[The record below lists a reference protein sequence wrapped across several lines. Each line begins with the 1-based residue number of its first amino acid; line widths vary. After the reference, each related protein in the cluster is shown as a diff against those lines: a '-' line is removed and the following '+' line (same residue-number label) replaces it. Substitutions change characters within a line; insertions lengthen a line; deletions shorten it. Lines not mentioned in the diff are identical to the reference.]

1 MQKVTLRYKLVCK
14 GKMESLYLQYYP
26 PLTDKNGNLVRY
38 EFLHIERYKS
48 PCSDVERKYN
58 HDVEELAEAIRCERY
73 LMLARKEF
81 SFLPKEKLD
90 GDFISYFKDNLPS
103 LVGKYSS
110 ALKHFGQFTNG
121 QCKFRDISTSFCEQ
135 YRSYLLREAKKLHD
149 KKKISHN
156 TASSYF
162 NVFMSV
168 VKLAG
173 DDNIISKDIVKHVD
187 PIQWNHDTQKE
198 YMIEAEL
205 RQLESITFE
214 KNDEV
219 RRAALFSCYTG
230 LRRSDILQLQW
241 KDIVRNRECGNGM
254 HIIIKKTKVEVRLP
268 LSNKAMRILGDPKQK
283 GRVFPSLTVSV
294 LNEQIPELIRQAG
307 IRKHITFH
315 CFRYTFAQML
325 LDRGVD
331 IYTIAHLLG
340 HKQVSS
346 AQCYVRPSDK
356 LCQQAIR
363 LLDK

>member
-1 MQKVTLRYKLVCK
+1 MKRL
-14 GKMESLYLQYYP
+14 
-26 PLTDKNGNLVRY
+26 
-38 EFLHIERYKS
+38 
-48 PCSDVERKYN
+48 
-58 HDVEELAEAIRCERY
+58 
-73 LMLARKEF
+73 
-81 SFLPKEKLD
+81 
-90 GDFISYFKDNLPS
+90 
-103 LVGKYSS
+103 
-110 ALKHFGQFTNG
+110 
-121 QCKFRDISTSFCEQ
+121 
-135 YRSYLLREAKKLHD
+135 
-149 KKKISHN
+149 SHN

-173 DDNIISKDIVKHVD
+173 DDNIISKDIVKYVD
-187 PIQWNHDTQKE
+187 PIPWNHDTQKE
-198 YMIEAEL
+198 YLTEEEL

-241 KDIVRNRECGNGM
+241 KDIVGNRKGGSM
-254 HIIIKKTKVEVRLP
+254 HLIIKKTKVEVRLP
-268 LSNKAMRILGDPKQK
+268 VSNKVMRILGNPEQK
-283 GRVFPSLTVSV
+283 GRVFPDLTVSV
-294 LNEQIPELIRQAG
+294 LNEQLPELIRQAG

-325 LDRGVD
+325 LDRGFD

-346 AQCYVRPSDK
+346 TQCYVRPSDK

-363 LLDK
+363 LQEITFYSKKSVIHVACLNLDRSSSSLETRSLYVGDSP

>member
-1 MQKVTLRYKLVCK
+1 MR
-14 GKMESLYLQYYP
+14 
-26 PLTDKNGNLVRY
+26 
-38 EFLHIERYKS
+38 
-48 PCSDVERKYN
+48 
-58 HDVEELAEAIRCERY
+58 
-73 LMLARKEF
+73 
-81 SFLPKEKLD
+81 
-90 GDFISYFKDNLPS
+90 
-103 LVGKYSS
+103 
-110 ALKHFGQFTNG
+110 
-121 QCKFRDISTSFCEQ
+121 
-135 YRSYLLREAKKLHD
+135 LLWHTGTHVLSM
-149 KKKISHN
+149 KKISHN

-173 DDNIISKDIVKHVD
+173 DDNIISKNIVKQVD
-187 PIQWNHDTQKE
+187 PIPWNHDTQKE
-198 YMIEAEL
+198 YLTEAEL

-214 KNDEV
+214 KNNEV
-219 RRAALFSCYTG
+219 RRAALVSCYTG
-230 LRRSDILQLQW
+230 LRRSDILQLHW
-241 KDIVRNRECGNGM
+241 KNIVRNRESGNGM

-268 LSNKAMRILGDPKQK
+268 LSNKAMRILGDSKQK
-283 GRVFPSLTVSV
+283 GRVFPSLTVSA

-325 LDRGVD
+325 LNRGVD

>member
-1 MQKVTLRYKLVCK
+1 MR
-14 GKMESLYLQYYP
+14 
-26 PLTDKNGNLVRY
+26 
-38 EFLHIERYKS
+38 
-48 PCSDVERKYN
+48 
-58 HDVEELAEAIRCERY
+58 
-73 LMLARKEF
+73 
-81 SFLPKEKLD
+81 
-90 GDFISYFKDNLPS
+90 
-103 LVGKYSS
+103 
-110 ALKHFGQFTNG
+110 
-121 QCKFRDISTSFCEQ
+121 
-135 YRSYLLREAKKLHD
+135 LLWHTGTHVLSM
-149 KKKISHN
+149 KKISHN

-162 NVFMSV
+162 NVFMSI

-187 PIQWNHDTQKE
+187 TIPWNHDTQKE
-198 YMIEAEL
+198 YLTRQEI
-205 RQLESITFE
+205 RQLESITFG

-241 KDIVRNRECGNGM
+241 KNIVKSWKEGSM

-268 LSNKAMRILGDPKQK
+268 LSNKAMSILDNPKQK
-283 GRVFPSLTVSV
+283 DRVFPDLTVSV

-340 HKQVSS
+340 YKQVSS
-346 AQCYVRPSDK
+346 TQCYVRPSDK

-363 LLDK
+363 LLDSK